1 MELIEIPKAAQHSLE
16 DNEIVHWVGKP
27 ARMPKFNIWMFRII
41 YGFAA
46 FMGVAAVIQIGVPL
60 LKGEVPMIEGEA
72 VTIRRALPPTLLII
86 VTLGGFFYIFKNN
99 LSKYLYI
106 VTDRRAFHYRP
117 VWGGSWR
124 WVKHEGFKRNYDDP
138 EYSPISGGY
147 FTNETIVSSSGS
159 DGYGTIEIG
168 PLKSLMDDAQT
179 ISTIKAIMPVLD
191 NIIYDPS
198 NLDFLEVENPALAEK
213 EINSV
218 LRKFKNEQTHQ
229 SI

>member
-1 MELIEIPKAAQHSLE
+1 MNEIPKAAQYALE
-16 DNEIVHWVGKP
+16 DNEVVQWVGRP

-72 VTIRRALPPTLLII
+72 VTIRGALPPILLTI
-86 VTLGGFFYIFKNN
+86 VTLGGFWYIFKKN
-99 LSKYLYI
+99 LGKYLYI

-168 PLKSLMDDAQT
+168 PLQSSMDDAFT
-179 ISTIKAIMPVLD
+179 ISTMKAIMPVLD

-213 EINSV
+213 EINSI
-218 LRKFKNEQTHQ
+218 LRKFKNEQTYQ
-229 SI
+229 PI